1 MKVSDIIKEKD
12 LTLSFEVFPPKNGT
26 DGEAVVAAAQEIADL
41 HPDFMSVTYGAGGSS
56 SKHTAKIAAM
66 LTEKYGVPTV
76 AHLTCVGSKKD
87 DILKSLDEL
96 KTLGVENIL
105 ALRGDMPQDGSGS
118 DGDFRYASELI
129 EYIRRHHGESFCIGG
144 ACYPQ
149 GHVESPSAS
158 ADLVRLKEK
167 AESGCDFLTSQMFF
181 DNDIFYRFMYKV
193 RDIGIAT
200 PVFAGIMPVTNSAQ
214 MKRICSLSGTTLP
227 QRFVAILDKFGSKPD
242 AMAQAGIAYATEQII
257 DLYANGVNG
266 VHIYSMNK
274 PWVAR
279 AIKNNLSDILS

>member
-1 MKVSDIIKEKD
+1 MKITDIIAKKD

-26 DGEAVVAAAQEIADL
+26 DGEAIVAAAEEIADL

-56 SKHTAKIAAM
+56 SKHTAKIAAT
-66 LTEKYGVPTV
+66 LTEKHGVPTV
-76 AHLTCVGSKKD
+76 AHLTCVGSKKE
-87 DILKSLDEL
+87 DIRRSLGEL
-96 KTLGVENIL
+96 SDLGVENIL
-105 ALRGDMPQDGSGS
+105 ALRGDMPQDGTKPE
-118 DGDFRYASELI
+118 GDFRYASELI
-129 EYIRRHHGESFCIGG
+129 EFIGSEKSGFCIGG

-149 GHVESPSAS
+149 GHVESLSAS
-158 ADLVRLKEK
+158 DDLTKLKIK
-167 AESGCDFLTSQMFF
+167 TESGCDFLTSQMFF

-193 RDIGIAT
+193 RDIGIKT
-200 PVFAGIMPVTNSAQ
+200 PVFAGIMPVTNAAQ
-214 MKRICSLSGTTLP
+214 MKRICALSGTTLP
-227 QRFVAILDKFGSKPD
+227 QRFVAILDKFGSRPD

-274 PWVAR
+274 PWIAR

>member
-1 MKVSDIIKEKD
+1 MKITDIIAKKD

-26 DGEAVVAAAQEIADL
+26 DGEAIVAAAEEIADF

-56 SKHTAKIAAM
+56 SKHTAKIAAT
-66 LTEKYGVPTV
+66 LTEKHGVPTV
-76 AHLTCVGSKKD
+76 AHLTCVGSKQE
-87 DILKSLDEL
+87 DIRRSLDEL
-96 KTLGVENIL
+96 SDLGVENIL
-105 ALRGDMPQDGSGS
+105 ALRGDMPQDGTKPE
-118 DGDFRYASELI
+118 GDFRHASELI
-129 EYIRRHHGESFCIGG
+129 EFIRSEKSGFCIGG

-149 GHVESPSAS
+149 GHVESLSAS
-158 ADLVRLKEK
+158 DDLKKLKIK
-167 AESGCDFLTSQMFF
+167 TESGCDFLTSQMFF

-193 RDIGIAT
+193 RDIGIKT
-200 PVFAGIMPVTNSAQ
+200 PVFAGIMPVTNAAQ
-214 MKRICSLSGTTLP
+214 MKRICALSGTTLP
-227 QRFVAILDKFGSKPD
+227 QRFVAILDKFGSRPD

-274 PWVAR
+274 PWIAR